1 MSVFTHGVKPVNPAE
16 LARLEE
22 ARASDAAWTRAVAA
36 EIALRM
42 QHARAEKAAAPAA
55 AANNHNRS

>member
-1 MSVFTHGVKPVNPAE
+1 MNKPTPAE